1 MKVVIQIVNSASVKV
16 EGQLINKID
25 KGYLLFVG
33 IDKLD
38 DELIVKKMAKK
49 IIEMRINKD
58 INGKTN
64 LSILDVNGEILSIS
78 QFTLCAILDSRRPS
92 FSNAA
97 RADVANKLYEI
108 FNEELTKYNV
118 NVKKGV
124 FGADMKVNLENDGP
138 FTIVVTDKDL

>member
-78 QFTLCAILDSRRPS
+78 QFTLCAIIDSRRPS

-97 RADVANKLYEI
+97 RADVANKLYEL

-118 NVKKGV
+118 IVKKGV
-124 FGADMKVNLENDGP
+124 FGADMKVYLENDGP

>member
-33 IDKLD
+33 IDKSD

-58 INGKTN
+58 LKGKTN